1 MKHPFAFLFLMAA
14 CFAAC
19 DNAPAATDVIGI
31 VKATS
36 GEALLTRAHTSHPVL
51 PLMKLNE
58 GDLITTGPA
67 GSVGL
72 IFNDDTVASLGPNS
86 QFAVD
91 AFRFHPAEQEL
102 SFVSRLIKGT
112 FCFITGQIAKL
123 APNKVQFTT
132 PEAILGVRGTKF
144 LVKID

>member
-1 MKHPFAFLFLMAA
+1 MKHPFTFLFLVAA
-14 CFAAC
+14 FFSAV
-19 DNAPAATDVIGI
+19 DNAPATTDVIGI

-36 GEALLTRAHTSHPVL
+36 GEVFITRTHTVHPVA
-51 PLMKLNE
+51 PLMKLSE
-58 GDLITTGPA
+58 GDLIVTGPT

-86 QFAVD
+86 QFVVD
-91 AFRFHPAEQEL
+91 AFHFNPAEQEL

-123 APNKVQFTT
+123 APDKVQFTT
-132 PEAILGVRGTKF
+132 PEATLGVRGTKF

>member
-1 MKHPFAFLFLMAA
+1 MKHPCTFLFLAAA
-14 CFAAC
+14 CFSVSN
-19 DNAPAATDVIGI
+19 NATATTDVIGI

-36 GEALLTRAHTSHPVL
+36 GEAFLTRAHTSHPVM

-58 GDLITTGPA
+58 GDLITTGP
-67 GSVGL
+67 GSSVGL

-91 AFRFHPAEQEL
+91 AFRFNPAEQEL

-112 FCFITGQIAKL
+112 FCFITGQITKL

-132 PEAILGVRGTKF
+132 PEATLGVRGTKF